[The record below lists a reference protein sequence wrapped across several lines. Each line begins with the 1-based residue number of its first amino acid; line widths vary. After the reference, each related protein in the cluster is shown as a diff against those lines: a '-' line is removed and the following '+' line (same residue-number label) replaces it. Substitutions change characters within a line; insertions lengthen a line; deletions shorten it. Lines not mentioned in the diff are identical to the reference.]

1 MWMINNV
8 VIMEILSELMNHVE
22 NLKHTD
28 LSGFPPEISG
38 YLTWPSF
45 YDLNMKF
52 DVCIFIFLLSIN
64 LRKKNNK
71 RI

>member
-1 MWMINNV
+1 MWMINNA

-45 YDLNMKF
+45 YDLNMKC